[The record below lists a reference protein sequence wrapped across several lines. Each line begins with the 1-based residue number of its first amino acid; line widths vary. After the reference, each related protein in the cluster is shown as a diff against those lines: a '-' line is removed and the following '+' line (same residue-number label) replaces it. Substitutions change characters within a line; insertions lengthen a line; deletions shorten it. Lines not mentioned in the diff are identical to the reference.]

1 MFNCPMTLSFLCPH
15 CSHLFEANPEVFG
28 QTCAC
33 TSCGGFFS
41 VPGPSKDEGAGQAHG
56 QEDDRNAIA
65 SLREEKESLGKE
77 VAGLRERLLTKEREF
92 SEVIVERDALRERA
106 EVSSK
111 THKQLEADFTESQKV
126 LLALRSE
133 LEAAN
138 SALKT
143 AEAGS
148 KEAAKRV
155 GLFEQKLRE
164 AEVLQ
169 QRLNGSVERI
179 EVLTAECAKGAK
191 ELDAQKLKN
200 SEIQT
205 EIRSLHE
212 GREVLLAELKQSNFQ
227 GAQSASRLNE
237 LEQEVQV
244 LRSKVADLSGA
255 EHQSKNAE
263 LRLKETEKKLAELL
277 LNEKGWD
284 AKFQQQE
291 RGIQE
296 SRTRIAELEAAL
308 GRSKTDCEVL
318 RIEAQKKQAVVHQT
332 KPSSEV
338 SSENAKDSAR
348 LLERISEL
356 ETRLSEAIE
365 QETTFARQLALKG
378 EELALMHHRLLQ
390 SDHGD
395 RSVPHFGGVFSDA
408 VKRLHELLVM
418 VERQIEGVFNGYASW
433 NRSQRLA
440 VSVSLCLGLGTLL
453 AWGAWLGLTAISGA
467 PLQEPPTIPRD
478 LVHATPVLRE
488 IQGTVPKE
496 NNAEPVIQK
505 NEAVPLEPNDANSQA
520 SSAGSGSG
528 RAPESAASP
537 AALAAMPKLE
547 SEGSDAPIVSG
558 SADFAVSKAPGTSVN
573 EKHEGKEPTKNLSR
587 ASLPNHFLGTQ
598 FGTALSD
605 VANLAHWTE
614 SNGRLRRKA
623 TLVGA
628 AVEAVLIPD
637 NENRVMAGAYVRV
650 CPRSTES
657 LAPFLEWAVGVQDAV
672 DAEYGEPS
680 AVHEVSEAD
689 DAAAVVERIANGKDF
704 YEATWERQGDDGFI
718 VLSIR
723 VFNERSVV
731 FRLEYLDRQLL
742 SEYTAQQRKAAQPEL
757 GVSPDN

>member
-1 MFNCPMTLSFLCPH
+1 MTLSFLCPH

-28 QTCAC
+28 QTCPC
-33 TSCGGFFS
+33 TSCGGFFT
-41 VPGPSKDEGAGQAHG
+41 VPAPSQEGDKGQVYG
-56 QEDDRNAIA
+56 QQDDLDAIA

-77 VAGLRERLLTKEREF
+77 ADGLRERLLTKEREC
-92 SEVIVERDALRERA
+92 SEVIFEWDALRERA

-111 THKQLEADFTESQKV
+111 AHKQLETDFADSQKA

-133 LEAAN
+133 LGAAN
-138 SALKT
+138 AALKI

-148 KEAAKRV
+148 KEAAKSV
-155 GLFEQKLRE
+155 GLLEQKLRD

-169 QRLNGSVERI
+169 QRLNGAVERI

-191 ELDAQKLKN
+191 ELDAQKLEN
-200 SEIQT
+200 SAIQT
-205 EIRSLHE
+205 EMRTLHE
-212 GREVLLAELKQSNFQ
+212 RREALLVELKQSNLQ
-227 GAQSASRLNE
+227 GAQSASRLNKS
-237 LEQEVQV
+237 EQEAQV
-244 LRSKVADLSGA
+244 LRSKVAGLSGA
-255 EHQSKNAE
+255 EEQSKNAE
-263 LRLKETEKKLAELL
+263 LRRKEAEEKLAEFLR
-277 LNEKGWD
+277 NERSRD
-284 AKFQQQE
+284 EKFQQQE
-291 RGIQE
+291 RGIEE

-308 GRSKTDCEVL
+308 ARSKSDCEVL
-318 RIEAQKKQAVVHQT
+318 RIEAQKKQDVVQQR
-332 KPSSEV
+332 KSASEISSD
-338 SSENAKDSAR
+338 NAKDSAR

-365 QETTFARQLALKG
+365 KETTFARQLVLKG
-378 EELALMHHRLLQ
+378 EELAVMHHRLLQ

-395 RSVPHFGGVFSDA
+395 RSVPHFGGVFSDTG
-408 VKRLHELLVM
+408 KRLHELLAM
-418 VERQIEGVFNGYASW
+418 VDRQIEVVFNGYASW
-433 NRSQRLA
+433 DRPYRLA

-453 AWGAWLGLTAISGA
+453 AWGGWLGLTAIGGGR
-467 PLQEPPTIPRD
+467 LQEAPTIPRD
-478 LVHATPVLRE
+478 LVYATPVVRE
-488 IQGTVPKE
+488 IQEVVSKE
-496 NNAEPVIQK
+496 NNPEPVVQ
-505 NEAVPLEPNDANSQA
+505 ETGAVPLESSDASPQA

-528 RAPESAASP
+528 RAPEPAASP
-537 AALAAMPKLE
+537 AAQAGASKME
-547 SEGSDAPIVSG
+547 SEGSDAPTGSG
-558 SADFAVSKAPGTSVN
+558 SADSAASKAPGTSVT
-573 EKHEGKEPTKNLSR
+573 EKHEGKESIKNLSR

-598 FGTALSD
+598 FGTALAD

-628 AVEAVLIPD
+628 PVEAVLIPD

-680 AVHEVSEAD
+680 SVHEVSEAD

-704 YEATWERQGDDGFI
+704 YEATWEREGDDGFI

-723 VFNERSVV
+723 IFNERSVV
-731 FRLEYLDRQLL
+731 FRLEYLNRQLL
-742 SEYTAQQRKAAQPEL
+742 SQFTAQQRNAAQAEP